1 MASDSTIEL
10 LSTLE
15 RAVQLLR
22 DASQLRWADWLERDR
37 KLIAGGDFYGVEHL
51 LRAFGGMGSI
61 NDIALPDPSKNADLG
76 SLLNRSYEIA
86 SELRHAK
93 GGT

>member
-1 MASDSTIEL
+1 MASDSTNEL

-15 RAVQLLR
+15 QAVRLLR
-22 DASQLRWADWLERDR
+22 DASQQRWADWLDRDR

-51 LRAFGGMGSI
+51 LQAFGGMGSI
-61 NDIALPDPSKNADLG
+61 NDIALSEPSKNAALG

-86 SELRHAK
+86 SELRQAK
-93 GGT
+93 GGV